1 MFSATT
7 RRWTRASK
15 LGKRGSR
22 YLQPK
27 RRSDPPSQRAAA
39 WTPLESV
46 CVLGGRGWGGG
57 LAYRCWALKYL
68 QPSHKLLAASPPA
81 AHIFTATQ
89 TKRDQAGGNWL
100 PGHLI
105 DPAMPPF
112 AGQPLL
118 HPPAA
123 GWSSVPHRSLPAPAR
138 PRRTQAKF
146 LLGSRGGCGGK
157 SQGWRPWVPPS
168 SSVTAHACSNRSQP
182 LSLPADSLRLRGL
195 HLRNL

>member
-1 MFSATT
+1 M
-7 RRWTRASK
+7 
-15 LGKRGSR
+15 G
-22 YLQPK
+22 
-27 RRSDPPSQRAAA
+27 
-39 WTPLESV
+39 V
-46 CVLGGRGWGGG
+46 GGV
-57 LAYRCWALKYL
+57 AYRCWALKYL

-100 PGHLI
+100 SGHLI